1 MDKSNDFWKRFN
13 VHDPKEQKVLGLY
26 EVENIEDP
34 YYVKLSVNPKEYLE
48 YFKSQSINKK
58 HKGIKKGIAGME
70 FENYAERIKPLIDFN
85 TYKTLFNRKIY
96 SRQVG
101 IC

>member
-1 MDKSNDFWKRFN
+1 
-13 VHDPKEQKVLGLY
+13 
-26 EVENIEDP
+26 
-34 YYVKLSVNPKEYLE
+34 
-48 YFKSQSINKK
+48 
-58 HKGIKKGIAGME
+58 ME